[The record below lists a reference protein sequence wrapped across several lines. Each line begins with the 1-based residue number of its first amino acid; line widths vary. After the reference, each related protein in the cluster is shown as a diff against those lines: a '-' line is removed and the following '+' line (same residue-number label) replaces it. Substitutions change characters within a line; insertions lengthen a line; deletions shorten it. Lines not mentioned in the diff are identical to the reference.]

1 MLNLT
6 LSSAGPIVP
15 LVERRPDR
23 AKLGGW
29 KGGVKPKLH
38 DLVLP
43 LGKKDISNT
52 RSAKGSMTLAFYK

>member
-15 LVERRPDR
+15 LVERRQG
-23 AKLGGW
+23 KIGGLEG
-29 KGGVKPKLH
+29 GGVKPKLH